1 MKRIALLALAAA
13 CGMAACSSSKLPG
26 GTGGTGGTAN
36 GGSGGTAGGTA
47 SGGAGGTASCATA
60 ECIRPYECVRSCSS
74 PIEYSG
80 CCPCQAPLFD
90 NYQQLACGARGG
102 TAGAA
107 GGAGGG
113 GSAGATAAAGRGG
126 TSGSAG
132 AGGATGGAGGRGG
145 TTGSAGAGG
154 RGGTSGS
161 AGAGGRGG
169 TSGST
174 GTGGGNAGTGGR
186 ACEMA
191 QCLRPYVCKRSCGGP
206 VEYSGCCPCEPP
218 LFDDYSGA
226 VCGDGGQGSV
236 SYVGCRYVGGYNR
249 IVVAKRDTA
258 RNLCFN
264 LALVESPTGQP
275 PPGLTLPQPYAVQ
288 SVGVGPASACPT
300 MGALP
305 TLASQV
311 VGSVSFVTLGADT
324 WGGADVDVTMSFGSN
339 DAGAPPSEQLS
350 ARGVDLRQS
359 CL

>member
-13 CGMAACSSSKLPG
+13 CATAACSSSKLPG
-26 GTGGTGGTAN
+26 GTGGTAN
-36 GGSGGTAGGTA
+36 GGTGGTA
-47 SGGAGGTASCATA
+47 SGGTGGTGGTASGGTGGTASCATA
-60 ECIRPYECVRSCSS
+60 ECIRPYECVRSCDG

-102 TAGAA
+102 TAGA
-107 GGAGGG
+107 
-113 GSAGATAAAGRGG
+113 
-126 TSGSAG
+126 
-132 AGGATGGAGGRGG
+132 GGATGGAGGRGG
-145 TTGSAGAGG
+145 TTGTAGTTGAGGRGGTTGAAGAGG
-154 RGGTSGS
+154 RGGTSG
-161 AGAGGRGG
+161 AG
-169 TSGST
+169 

-186 ACEMA
+186 ACELL

-218 LFDDYSGA
+218 LFDDYNGA
-226 VCGDGGQGSV
+226 VCGDGGQSSV
-236 SYVGCRYVGGYNR
+236 TYVGCRYVGGYNR

-264 LALVESPTGQP
+264 LALVESPTMQP

-288 SVGVGPASACPT
+288 SAAVGPASACPT
-300 MGALP
+300 MGVLP
-305 TLASQV
+305 TPASQV
-311 VGSVSFVTLGADT
+311 VGSVSIVTLGADT

-350 ARGVDLRQS
+350 ARAVDLRKGCQ
-359 CL
+359 